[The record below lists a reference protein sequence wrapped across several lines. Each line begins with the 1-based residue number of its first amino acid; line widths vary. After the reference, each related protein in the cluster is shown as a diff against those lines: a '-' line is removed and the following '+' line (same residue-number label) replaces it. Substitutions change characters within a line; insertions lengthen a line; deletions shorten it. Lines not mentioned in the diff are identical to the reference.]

1 MIYRVLATDKLA
13 PQGIEIFTAAA
24 PEIEFDSKPGMPPA
38 ELAAVIG
45 TYDALVIRSGTRVT
59 AEILREPGRL
69 RVIGRAGIGVDNVD
83 VATATKKGIVVM
95 NTPGGNNVTTAEH
108 TITLMLALARW
119 IPQADASLHAGK
131 WERTKFEGTEVCN
144 KTLGVIGLGNIGAIV
159 AERAQGLRMKVIA
172 YDPFITAEAA
182 ARMHVEIVT
191 LDELYARADFVTVH
205 TPLTPETRGLV
216 NRAALA
222 KMKKGVRIVNCA
234 RGGIVDEQDLAAA
247 ITSGHVAGAAL
258 DVFVDEPPAADHPLL
273 RLPQVIA
280 TPHLGA
286 STSEAQVNVAVG
298 IAQQVTKFLLRGEV
312 ESAVNMPSVSREMLA
327 LLRPHLLLGEK
338 LGSLLAQLS
347 PDPVQE
353 LSVEYSGQVGELD
366 WRPVTNAILRG
377 VLSPFLDVAV
387 NYVNAPAIARE
398 RGIKVLEGRA
408 SHSSAFVNSIKVTVM
423 RAAGQTQE
431 ATRHVVEGAL
441 FGNDILRLVRLDG
454 FYLEAVP
461 EGYILM
467 LNNRDVPGVVG
478 RVGTL
483 LGARGINI
491 AGLELGREKVGG
503 RAISFFHVDHPV
515 PESVLEELRRA
526 PDIISAQLLRL

>member
-1 MIYRVLATDKLA
+1 MTYRVLATDKLA
-13 PQGIEIFTAAA
+13 PQGVEIFKAAA
-24 PEIEFDSKPGMPPA
+24 PELEFDSKPGMPPE

-59 AEILREPGRL
+59 ADILREPGRL
-69 RVIGRAGIGVDNVD
+69 RVIGRAGIGVDNID

-108 TITLMLALARW
+108 TITLMLSLARW

-172 YDPFITAEAA
+172 FDPFITAEAA
-182 ARMHVEIVT
+182 ARMNVEVVT
-191 LDELYARADFVTVH
+191 LDDLYARADFLTVH

-216 NRAALA
+216 NRTAIA

-234 RGGIVDEQDLAAA
+234 RGGIVDEQDLADA

-258 DVFVDEPPAADHPLL
+258 DVFVDEPPPADHPLL

-298 IAQQVTKFLLRGEV
+298 IAEQVTKFLLRGEV

-338 LGSLLAQLS
+338 LGSLLGQLS
-347 PDPVQE
+347 PDAVAE
-353 LSVEYSGQVGELD
+353 LAVEYSGQVAELD

-377 VLSPFLDVAV
+377 LLSPFLDVAV

-398 RGIKVLEGRA
+398 RGIKVLESRA
-408 SHSSAFVNSIKVTVM
+408 SHSSAFVNSIKVSVA
-423 RAAGQTQE
+423 RGGQRQ
-431 ATRHVVEGAL
+431 VVEGAI
-441 FGNDILRLVRLDG
+441 FGNDILRLVRINA

-467 LNNRDVPGVVG
+467 LNNHDVPGVVG

-491 AGLELGREKVGG
+491 AGLELGREGAGG
-503 RAISFFHVDHPV
+503 RAISLFHVDHAV
-515 PESVLEELRRA
+515 PEAVLEELRHA

>member
-1 MIYRVLATDKLA
+1 MTYRVLATDKLA
-13 PQGIEIFTAAA
+13 PQGVEIFKAAA
-24 PEIEFDSKPGMPPA
+24 PELEFDSKPGMPPE

-59 AEILREPGRL
+59 ADILREPGRL
-69 RVIGRAGIGVDNVD
+69 RVIGRAGIGVDNID

-108 TITLMLALARW
+108 TITLMLSLARW

-172 YDPFITAEAA
+172 FDPFITAEAA
-182 ARMHVEIVT
+182 ARMNVEVVT
-191 LDELYARADFVTVH
+191 LDDLYARADFITVH

-216 NRAALA
+216 NRTAIA

-234 RGGIVDEQDLAAA
+234 RGGIVDEQDLADA
-247 ITSGHVAGAAL
+247 IASGHVAGAAL
-258 DVFVDEPPAADHPLL
+258 DVFVDEPPPADHPLL

-286 STSEAQVNVAVG
+286 STREAQVNVAVG
-298 IAQQVTKFLLRGEV
+298 IAEQVTKFLLRGEV

-338 LGSLLAQLS
+338 LGSLLGQLS
-347 PDPVQE
+347 PDAVAE
-353 LSVEYSGQVGELD
+353 LAVEYSGQVAELD

-377 VLSPFLDVAV
+377 LLSPFLDVAV

-398 RGIKVLEGRA
+398 RGIKVLESRA
-408 SHSSAFVNSIKVTVM
+408 SHSSAFVNSIKVSVA
-423 RAAGQTQE
+423 RGGQRQ
-431 ATRHVVEGAL
+431 VVEGAI
-441 FGNDILRLVRLDG
+441 FGNDILRLVRINA

-467 LNNRDVPGVVG
+467 LNNHDVPGVVG

-491 AGLELGREKVGG
+491 AGLELGREGVGG
-503 RAISFFHVDHPV
+503 RAISLFHVDHTV
-515 PESVLEELRRA
+515 PETVLEELRHA

>member
-1 MIYRVLATDKLA
+1 MTYRVLATDKLA
-13 PQGIEIFTAAA
+13 PEGVEVFRTH
-24 PEIEFDSKPGMPPA
+24 PEIELDSKPGLPPA

-45 TYDALVIRSGTRVT
+45 TYDALVMRSGTKVT
-59 AEILREPGRL
+59 AETLREAGRL
-69 RVIGRAGIGVDNVD
+69 RVIGRAGIGVDNID
-83 VATATKKGIVVM
+83 VAAATKKGIVVM

-131 WERTKFEGTEVCN
+131 WERSKFEGSEVCN
-144 KTLGVIGLGNIGAIV
+144 KILGIIGLGNIGTIV
-159 AERAQGLRMKVIA
+159 AERAQGLRMRVIA
-172 YDPFITAEAA
+172 FDPFITTEAA
-182 ARMHVEIVT
+182 ARLKVEVVS
-191 LDELYARADFVTVH
+191 LDELYARADFITVH

-234 RGGIVDEQDLAAA
+234 RGGIVDEQDLADA

-258 DVFVDEPPAADHPLL
+258 DVFVEEPPPADHPLL

-286 STSEAQVNVAVG
+286 STSEAQINVAVA
-298 IAQQVTKFLLRGEV
+298 IAEQVSKFLLRGEV

-327 LLRPHLLLGEK
+327 LLRPHLALGEK
-338 LGSLLAQLS
+338 LGSFLAQLS
-347 PDPVQE
+347 PDPVTE
-353 LSVEYSGQVGELD
+353 LSVEYAGQVAELD

-377 VLSPFLDVAV
+377 LLSPFLDAAV
-387 NYVNAPAIARE
+387 NYVNAPSIAKE
-398 RGIKVLEGRA
+398 RGINIREARA
-408 SHSSAFVNSIKVTVM
+408 SQSSAFVNSIKVRVARTS
-423 RAAGQTQE
+423 GS
-431 ATRHVVEGAL
+431 HVVAGAI
-441 FGNDILRLVRLDG
+441 FGSDILRLVRIDD
-454 FYLEAVP
+454 FYMEAVP
-461 EGYILM
+461 EGYVLM

-491 AGLELGREKVGG
+491 AGLELGRERVGG
-503 RAISFFHVDHPV
+503 QAISFFHVDDAV
-515 PESVLEELRRA
+515 PEAVLDELRA
-526 PDIISAQLLRL
+526 SPDIISARLLKL